1 MSEYRDYV
9 DRVRGAVPIL
19 GALKHYNV
27 PVENGIAL
35 CPFHPD
41 SHPSLSITPARGLFH
56 CFGCHAGGDVFA
68 FVQKMDGSGFREA
81 VAKLAG
87 WAGIPPYQPI
97 FGDANSLEVERQI
110 AELTDWVARFYHAQ
124 LTPSARAYVVEQRG
138 LPPAFL
144 DTYVIGW
151 ANGRAAE
158 AVMTYCGP
166 DWLPI
171 MEKAGLASS
180 KRTGDG
186 LAYRDHFFDRVTF
199 PILRDQRAIFLS
211 GRAIDGREPRYLHQ
225 KGVESPLVNEDA
237 LNSDWVLVVEGALD
251 TYSFLAWELPV
262 VGLQGGLRPS
272 AIGKLRRPRTV
283 YTCLDPDRAGQE
295 STLKLA
301 VALGLTKVK
310 CIRLPDGRDPN
321 DYYRTRTV
329 EDFKA
334 LMAEAVD
341 PLEFA
346 LGLIPKEIDWLLFGG
361 WLNPLAHLLASIPR
375 LDADVL
381 VEKVVAPR
389 FDLGR
394 AIVAS
399 LQRAIDTERAKNRV
413 QCPACGTALVSPKKG

>member
-9 DRVRGAVPIL
+9 ERVRVANPIL
-19 GALKHYNV
+19 EVLKRYNI
-27 PVENGIAL
+27 PVESDTSL

-41 SHPSLSITPARGLFH
+41 SRPSLSITPARGLFH

-68 FVQKMDGSGFREA
+68 FVQKMDGSGFRES
-81 VAKLAG
+81 VAKLAAA
-87 WAGIPPYQPI
+87 AGIPPYQPI
-97 FGDANSLEVERQI
+97 LGESNSLEVERQI
-110 AELTDWVARFYHAQ
+110 AELTDWVTRYYHAQ

-138 LPPAFL
+138 LPAAFL
-144 DTYVIGW
+144 DTYLVGW

-186 LAYRDHFFDRVTF
+186 IAYRDHFFDRITF

-225 KGVESPLVNEDA
+225 KGIESPLVNEDA
-237 LNSDWVLVVEGALD
+237 LNPDWVLVVEGALD
-251 TYSFLAWELPV
+251 TYSLLAWELPV
-262 VGLQGGLRPS
+262 VGLQGGLRAS
-272 AIGKLRRPRTV
+272 VIGKLRRPRMV

-301 VALGLTKVK
+301 VALGLTKVL
-310 CIRLPDGRDPN
+310 CVRLPNGQDPN
-321 DYYRTRTV
+321 DYCRAHTV

-334 LMAEAVD
+334 LMIDACD

-346 LGLIPKEIDWLLFGG
+346 LDLIPKEIDWLRFGG
-361 WLNPLAHLLASIPR
+361 WINPALHLLASIPR

-389 FDLGR
+389 FGLGR
-394 AIVAS
+394 ATLAT
-399 LQRAIDTERAKNRV
+399 LQRAIDDERAKNRV
-413 QCPACGTALVSPKKG
+413 QCPACGTALVSKKG